1 MRVKASF
8 SSRSLIAALGFLVAL
23 SSSVGR
29 AESAL
34 PLSVDDGSAWRSTQS
49 WNEDW
54 EARYSRWIVEEF
66 NEDFFIKGRWAG
78 ISTDC
83 ADAVY
88 AARIIFSYDNKLPFA
103 LSGSKEREAEWA
115 NSSKDF
121 AAIKDPDS
129 RVRAFIR
136 RLNSRTWTGSLEKHT
151 APIAITR
158 DTVRPGTLWLK
169 PGHVEV
175 IKTVRENGVLELQG
189 SWLPAAVRQMIT
201 ITSLGHAPLNMKT
214 GFRRWLW
221 PGESAPEPKPQA
233 ADYRLIGDPTEA
245 KSESGIRTFEES
257 VQLALAQSGLKES
270 KGSRVQR
277 LAHDFC
283 RMAHARAEVVRL
295 GREFMERR
303 AQGKTAQACMI
314 PRDYHLYSTPSRDS
328 NLRRVVWAL
337 GSEFSHNQIGFIR
350 MLLASCPVIEG
361 EGFRID
367 PSDFL
372 VNLLRFNFSSDPH
385 EPEAVRFGT
394 EAPQSVC
401 PMTY

>member
-34 PLSVDDGSAWRSTQS
+34 PLAMDDGSAWRSTQS

-121 AAIKDPDS
+121 AGIKDPDS

-175 IKTVRENGVLELQG
+175 IKTVRENGVLEL
-189 SWLPAAVRQMIT
+189 WACTAE
-201 ITSLGHAPLNMKT
+201 HEN
-214 GFRRWLW
+214 
-221 PGESAPEPKPQA
+221 
-233 ADYRLIGDPTEA
+233 
-245 KSESGIRTFEES
+245 GIS
-257 VQLALAQSGLKES
+257 PLALA
-270 KGSRVQR
+270 R
-277 LAHDFC
+277 
-283 RMAHARAEVVRL
+283 
-295 GREFMERR
+295 
-303 AQGKTAQACMI
+303 
-314 PRDYHLYSTPSRDS
+314 
-328 NLRRVVWAL
+328 
-337 GSEFSHNQIGFIR
+337 
-350 MLLASCPVIEG
+350 
-361 EGFRID
+361 
-367 PSDFL
+367 
-372 VNLLRFNFSSDPH
+372 
-385 EPEAVRFGT
+385 
-394 EAPQSVC
+394 
-401 PMTY
+401 